1 MNKRLIYF
9 IVFVGLLATASS
21 ALAAS
26 TTITNFGPESWEDL
40 IKSITNVVAGVIG
53 GLATIMIIV
62 AGIFYLTSAG
72 SPQRIEKGK
81 TALFYAIG
89 GIVIALSAEAIVS
102 MILEIVK

>member
-1 MNKRLIYF
+1 
-9 IVFVGLLATASS
+9 
-21 ALAAS
+21 
-26 TTITNFGPESWEDL
+26 
-40 IKSITNVVAGVIG
+40 
-53 GLATIMIIV
+53 MIIV